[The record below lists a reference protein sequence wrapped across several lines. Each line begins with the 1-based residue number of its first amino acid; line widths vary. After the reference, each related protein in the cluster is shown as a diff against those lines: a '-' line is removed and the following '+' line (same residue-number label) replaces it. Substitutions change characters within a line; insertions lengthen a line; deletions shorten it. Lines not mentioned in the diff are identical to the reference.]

1 MCLGRSPQLS
11 LSRLTEEIKLAN
23 VRLELTQIESQGTT
37 IRRVAH
43 TLANV
48 VKWTAKEA
56 VQRAQLAQLNGVFTL
71 QSHGMNR

>member
-1 MCLGRSPQLS
+1 MAVSHAALAACHRRSHHSS
-11 LSRLTEEIKLAN
+11 LSCLTEEFKLVN
-23 VRLELTQIESQGTT
+23 LRLELTQAGNKDTT

-56 VQRAQLAQLNGVFTL
+56 V
-71 QSHGMNR
+71 